1 VFVVYFDFDKSVLTP
16 EAVGIIRPAADTFK
30 RTGAVTIKIDGYTDL
45 AGAQKYNV
53 GTSKRR
59 ADAVRVELVTDGVAN
74 NAVAQAWHGKENPAV
89 PTPDGVREPRN
100 RRVTLA
106 LS

>member
-16 EAVGIIRPAADTFK
+16 EAVGIIRQAADTFK

-45 AGAQKYNV
+45 AGTQQYNI
-53 GTSKRR
+53 GLSHRR
-59 ADAVRVELVTDGVAN
+59 ADTVRAELAKDGVPAGS
-74 NAVAQAWHGKENPAV
+74 VAESWHGKSDPAV

-100 RRVTLA
+100 RRVEIVL
-106 LS
+106 